1 VGQQEL
7 QLGNGSTLT
16 DAQAEM
22 YATSSMFNIA
32 PYAMQHNCQTET
44 GPTDVG
50 NVKWWD
56 FPSCDKGWV
65 YNYMMAPGQHAD
77 AWDPA
82 AVLKVTQEMKSLEQ

>member
-1 VGQQEL
+1 M
-7 QLGNGSTLT
+7 QLGNGMALT
-16 DAQAEM
+16 AMQAEQE
-22 YATSSMFNIA
+22 SDMFNIA
-32 PYAMQHNCQTET
+32 PYAMQHNCMAKT

-56 FPSCDKGWV
+56 WPSCDKGWV

-82 AVLKVTQEMKSLEQ
+82 AVLKVTQEMKAVEP